1 MILMKAGKYVIL
13 VCSLLAVLAV
23 KIAYQ
28 VPEEPVEVAIKKD
41 YKIINKWEMPSDLLE
56 ISGVAWLSKDE
67 IACVQ
72 DEDGFIFIYNLKT
85 EKIVEHIQF
94 GESGDYEAIAVN
106 GKDAYVLRSDGT
118 IFEVSRF
125 RESELKTTYFK
136 SVFGAKNNMES
147 LTMDSNNNRLVTIT
161 KDRDPYSDDYKG
173 LYQIPLATKKTDIKP
188 ILKINMMDDALEDY
202 QQKKSY
208 RNFYPS
214 DVAIHPVSGDYYIL
228 EGRSPRLIIMDKTGS
243 IKKLIELDDKDFPQ
257 PEGIT
262 FAPDATMYIATEG
275 IKEPGAI
282 IQVQLD

>member
-1 MILMKAGKYVIL
+1 MKVAKYL
-13 VCSLLAVLAV
+13 LFTSSLLALAV
-23 KIAYQ
+23 VIIACQ
-28 VPEEPVEVAIKKD
+28 SPKSSDKTEMPAA
-41 YKIINKWEMPSDLLE
+41 YKIVNKWEMPSDLLE

-67 IACVQ
+67 VACVQ

-85 EKIVEHIQF
+85 KKIVEHIQF
-94 GESGDYEAIAVN
+94 GESGDYEGIAVN

-147 LTMDSNNNRLVTIT
+147 LTMDADNNRLVIIT

-173 LYQIPLATKKTDIKP
+173 LYQIPLNSKKTDIDP
-188 ILKINMMDDALEDY
+188 ILKIDMMDDALEEY

-208 RNFYPS
+208 RNFNPS
-214 DVAIHPVSGDYYIL
+214 DVAIHPVTGDYYIL
-228 EGRSPRLIIMDKTGS
+228 EGMSPRLIIMDKTGA
-243 IKKLIELDDKDFPQ
+243 IKKLIELDDKNFPQ

-262 FAPDATMYIATEG
+262 FAPDATLYIATEG
-275 IKEPGAI
+275 TKKPGAI
-282 IQVQLD
+282 LEVVLD

>member
-1 MILMKAGKYVIL
+1 MVLMKLGKYLWLTFSLLVIL
-13 VCSLLAVLAV
+13 AVV
-23 KIAYQ
+23 VVQQ
-28 VPEEPVEVAIKKD
+28 VPKEPTNDDFKKH
-41 YKIINKWEMPSDLLE
+41 YKIVNTWEMPHDLVE
-56 ISGVAWLSKDE
+56 ISGIAWLRKDE

-85 EKIVEHIQF
+85 KKIVEHIQF

-136 SVFGAKNNMES
+136 SVFGTKNNMES
-147 LTMDSNNNRLVTIT
+147 LTMDMDNNRLITIT

-173 LYQIPLATKKTDIKP
+173 LYQIPLDSKKTDIKP

-202 QQKKSY
+202 QQKKNY

-214 DVAIHPVSGDYYIL
+214 DVAIHPVSGDYYTL

-282 IQVQLD
+282 IEVQLD

>member
-1 MILMKAGKYVIL
+1 MKAGKYVIL

-85 EKIVEHIQF
+85 KKIVEHIQF

-136 SVFGAKNNMES
+136 SVFGTKNNMES
-147 LTMDSNNNRLVTIT
+147 LTMDIDNNRLVTIT

-188 ILKINMMDDALEDY
+188 ILKINMMDGALEDY

-214 DVAIHPVSGDYYIL
+214 DVAVHPISGDYYIL
-228 EGRSPRLIIMDKTGS
+228 EGRSPRLIIMDKTG
-243 IKKLIELDDKDFPQ
+243 
-257 PEGIT
+257 
-262 FAPDATMYIATEG
+262 
-275 IKEPGAI
+275 
-282 IQVQLD
+282 